1 MVKLPTSDRLQTRKP
16 QSTMALQNVAV
27 PQEYSAL
34 QSVSQSLG
42 RIGQQ
47 ANRVAQEER
56 RVEQQRQAELEKFE
70 IARQKS
76 HMINQFNTTVSTV
89 SNSPDYHNYGKLFD
103 ENAKS
108 IQDNLLSNE
117 YLKGNDLA
125 SGYLQ
130 IEYDKLKNDARLKVG
145 AFTIKKQNDATAAAI
160 FDAEKELMPTY
171 ASSDSKGQQEIIGV
185 YEAMN
190 LSAVKTGAI
199 SPVQASQNIYNF
211 KLNSD
216 RNFIESLPPEK
227 QLDVITGKANTD
239 DAIIDLKIAK
249 IESNFKPDAK
259 NPKSSA
265 GGLYQQIDANA
276 QQYGVKDR
284 LDAKQSYDGYLAEKK
299 QIKSIFQKKF
309 KRQPKGWEIYLTHQQ
324 GIGGAPALIANPDK
338 NAVEVLTG
346 VYGSKKKAISAV
358 TLNGGKEDMT
368 ARQFSH
374 IWRDKYNE
382 TDISDAPTD
391 IVQLVTGGKSGLNI
405 PLSEQTKILTK
416 AIKDVEAL
424 KEKAAID
431 TASNFVLNQFP
442 DDYQSQ
448 VGMINSMDNLTP
460 TSKKSILSILDG
472 RHRQQETIRKDEA
485 RENSLK
491 VLDVIDQGGSL
502 NDIPPNIMLQ
512 LPSKDR
518 AFLEKYYDK
527 KNFTAEK
534 KELSKKQETL
544 NERLLYAEVQD
555 AYYNG
560 GIDALKGYDV
570 ARLAGELNESQFNK
584 YRSWLKPPED
594 ASPDAIKANRQQINA
609 IFKDTSAILGINDKN
624 DDDDVVKQSILREQI
639 ETQIEQFTMDN
650 QRPPKYTEVLEIKN
664 KLIRE
669 VTTNEG
675 FIWDTKKRIFEATPD
690 DLKNV
695 TAPEADKEQILK
707 ALQKRNPNASYSD
720 AQINDI
726 YRASLKK

>member
-1 MVKLPTSDRLQTRKP
+1 MVKLPTSDRLQTRRP
-16 QSTMALQNVAV
+16 QSTMALQNVDV

-42 RIGQQ
+42 RVAQQ

-70 IARQKS
+70 ITRQKS

-89 SNSPDYHNYGKLFD
+89 SNSPDYHNYDKLFN

-108 IQDNLLSNE
+108 IQDNLSNNE

-130 IEYDKLKNDARLKVG
+130 IEYDRLKNDARLKVG

-160 FDAEKELMPTY
+160 FDAEKELMSTY
-171 ASSDSKGQQEIIGV
+171 ASSDSKGQQEIISV
-185 YEAMN
+185 YGAMN

-199 SPVQASQNIYNF
+199 SRVQASQNIYNF

-227 QLDVITGKANTD
+227 QLDVITGEANTD
-239 DAIIDLKIAK
+239 DAIVDLKIAK

-324 GIGGAPALIANPDK
+324 GIGGAPALIANPEK
-338 NAVEVLTG
+338 GAIEVLTD
-346 VYGSKKKAISAV
+346 VYKSKAKARNAV
-358 TLNGGKEDMT
+358 LLNGGKEDMT

-374 IWRDKYNE
+374 LWRDKYNE

-391 IVQLVTGGKSGLNI
+391 IVQLVTGGKNGLNI

-416 AIKDVEAL
+416 ATKDVEAL
-424 KEKAAID
+424 KEKSAID

-442 DDYQSQ
+442 DDYKSQ

-460 TSKKSILSILDG
+460 SSKKSILSILDG
-472 RHRQQETIRKDEA
+472 RHRQQENIRKDEA

-502 NDIPPNIMLQ
+502 NDVPPDVMLQ

-560 GIDALKGYDV
+560 GIDALKEYDV

-594 ASPDAIKANRQQINA
+594 ASPDAIKANRQQINT

-624 DDDDVVKQSILREQI
+624 DDDIVKQSILREQI

-669 VTTNEG
+669 VTTKEG

-695 TAPEADKEQILK
+695 TAPDADKEQILK
-707 ALQKRNPNASYSD
+707 ALQKRNPNALYSD